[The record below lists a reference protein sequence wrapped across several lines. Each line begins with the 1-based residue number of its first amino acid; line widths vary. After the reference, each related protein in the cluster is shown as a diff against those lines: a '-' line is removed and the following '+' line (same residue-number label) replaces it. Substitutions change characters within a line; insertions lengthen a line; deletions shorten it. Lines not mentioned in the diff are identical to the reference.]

1 MKKPSKYWILA
12 GTFFTSISSIIIRF
26 SEAPSLVIAAYRMLF
41 TTMML
46 VIPVYLNNRSEFENL
61 NRNNLVMCLLSGVFL
76 ALHFATWIQS
86 LQMTTVANSTILVSC
101 SPIFVAA
108 INYFLLKERINK
120 SMVIGIS
127 MSLLGTIIIGM
138 GSSQG
143 TGNSMLIGN
152 ILAFMGA
159 IFVAGYLVIGGI
171 VRKNVSAG
179 VYVFIVYSVS
189 AIVLFVMCFVTGT
202 PLYPYPVREFTLF
215 FTLAFFSSI
224 LGHTVYNYL
233 MKYFSSTLISVSTLS
248 EPIFASLMAL
258 LIFME
263 IPSLYTIIGGIII
276 IAGIYYFLS
285 SQNTQKGIETKL

>member
-41 TTMML
+41 TTMVL
-46 VIPVYLNNRSEFENL
+46 VIPVYLNNRSEFKNL
-61 NRNNLVMCLLSGVFL
+61 SRKNLVMCVVSGVFL

-171 VRKNVSAG
+171 VRKDVSAG

-189 AIVLFVMCFVTGT
+189 AVVLFLMCFLTGT

-233 MKYFSSTLISVSTLS
+233 MKYFSSTLISVSSLS

-263 IPSLYTIIGGIII
+263 IPSVYTIIGGIII

-285 SQNTQKGIETKL
+285 SQNTQKDIETKL